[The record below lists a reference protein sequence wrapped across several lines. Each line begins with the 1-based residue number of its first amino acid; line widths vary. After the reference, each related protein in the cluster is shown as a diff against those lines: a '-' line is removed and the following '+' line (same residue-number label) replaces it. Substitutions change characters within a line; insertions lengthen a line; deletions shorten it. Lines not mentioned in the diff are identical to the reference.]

1 MNKVLM
7 GAAVLVSGLLFCCPQ
22 VNAADELRPKAGFTE
37 WESEIECKPVSY
49 ILTDE
54 QKDKV
59 KRIGVLEGGGEDAEA
74 IAHVIQVVMNR
85 VASDK
90 FPNTVE
96 EVIFQKNPTQ
106 FCTAKR
112 LAKADVTEAA
122 DEALEAVIKGE
133 YKSNEALY
141 FESLPGKTWEKIHTY
156 LFSYEGHDF
165 YK

>member
-22 VNAADELRPKAGFTE
+22 VNATDELCPKAGFTE
-37 WESEIECKPVSY
+37 WEKEIDCEPVSY

-54 QKDKV
+54 EKDKV
-59 KRIGVLEGGGEDAEA
+59 KRVGILEGGETDPVA
-74 IAHVIQVVMNR
+74 IAYVIQVVMNR
-85 VASDK
+85 VESDK

-112 LAKADVTEAA
+112 LAKANVTEAA
-122 DEALEAVIKGE
+122 DEALQAVLMGQ
-133 YKSNEALY
+133 YVSNEALY
-141 FESLPGKTWEKIHTY
+141 FESLPGKVWEKIHTY
-156 LFSYEGHDF
+156 LFSYNGHDF